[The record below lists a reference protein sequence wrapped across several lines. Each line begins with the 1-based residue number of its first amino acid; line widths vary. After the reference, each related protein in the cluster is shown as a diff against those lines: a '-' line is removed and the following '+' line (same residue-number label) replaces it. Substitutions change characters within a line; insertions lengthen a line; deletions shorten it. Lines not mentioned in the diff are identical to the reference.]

1 MGTSSPDEHAPPT
14 EAPSTGGAQSAAEAA
29 DTRAALVD
37 LANSVALLPQAP
49 PAEGEDERPEG
60 SIALPVIEQ
69 DGTRYIPVFTTEDA
83 LLAAGVDPGT
93 ALRIPVVELAANWPA
108 DDLWLAVNPSTE
120 EGLALP
126 PTWCGRCPS
135 SAGAMNRPPG
145 WTRPVRR
152 EVAPESRVRPRPDD
166 LPPSTVHPVPSK
178 LPEPAGS

>member
-14 EAPSTGGAQSAAEAA
+14 EAPSTDGAQSAAEAA

-108 DDLWLAVNPSTE
+108 DDLWLAVDPSTE
-120 EGLALP
+120 KGLALP
-126 PTWCGRCPS
+126 PDLVRALPVVSRGTEGAARS
-135 SAGAMNRPPG
+135 DEAGAEGGGAGEPG
-145 WTRPVRR
+145 GT
-152 EVAPESRVRPRPDD
+152 
-166 LPPSTVHPVPSK
+166 
-178 LPEPAGS
+178 PAG

>member
-14 EAPSTGGAQSAAEAA
+14 EAPSTDGAQSAAEAA

-108 DDLWLAVNPSTE
+108 DDLWLAVDPSTE
-120 EGLALP
+120 KGLALP
-126 PTWCGRCPS
+126 PDLVRALPVVSRGNEQAARADE
-135 SAGAMNRPPG
+135 AGAEGGGAGEPG
-145 WTRPVRR
+145 ET
-152 EVAPESRVRPRPDD
+152 
-166 LPPSTVHPVPSK
+166 
-178 LPEPAGS
+178 PAG